1 MEKLNYHEGIYKI
14 INNTSKKI
22 EYDFL
27 CSNQNFEQELIS
39 FFTKNQLPLSTIDE
53 VLPLMNYLFYQVKL
67 NKKFYNKN
75 DIDQI
80 IDSSFNFVK
89 NFQNESMITKVQT
102 SPKNI
107 FEKII
112 ELEMMNKSEEIRNYE
127 HEILLQIDNFYKIQS
142 KNEQILR
149 SKQEQEMQSANLNN
163 LPLDAIVNQHISQL
177 CSFSSEYKQK
187 FIEMI
192 IILSHNFAEKIEQIY
207 NNCNEIIHLSDYCII
222 NNEREEKVT
231 KENSFQSIELFFI
244 NFSFQNLV
252 QSSISIT
259 IYQVEDLLEND
270 LPNLINKNQNK
281 EGNSLFDE
289 YKYSKGYGNKITA
302 MLNYFSY
309 NTNENKMTFL
319 FDKFLSANALI
330 KEVLFENINSIFNK
344 IESTIISGKKLEE
357 YDIICSKHWNP
368 LLMDLLLNV
377 YINSFSTFT
386 ENIINESIGNIIY
399 FCNIHRISH
408 LIIPLEIILDKA
420 YKINKFSEFKIFIK
434 SVKNLMSLIKNI
446 YNTLSSLGM

>member
-1 MEKLNYHEGIYKI
+1 
-14 INNTSKKI
+14 
-22 EYDFL
+22 
-27 CSNQNFEQELIS
+27 
-39 FFTKNQLPLSTIDE
+39 
-53 VLPLMNYLFYQVKL
+53 
-67 NKKFYNKN
+67 
-75 DIDQI
+75 
-80 IDSSFNFVK
+80 
-89 NFQNESMITKVQT
+89 
-102 SPKNI
+102 
-107 FEKII
+107 
-112 ELEMMNKSEEIRNYE
+112 MMNKSEEIRNYE

-149 SKQEQEMQSANLNN
+149 SKQEQEMQTANLNN

-187 FIEMI
+187 FIEMS
-192 IILSHNFAEKIEQIY
+192 IILSHNFTEKIEQIY
-207 NNCNEIIHLSDYCII
+207 KNCKEIIHLSDYCII
-222 NNEREEKVT
+222 N
-231 KENSFQSIELFFI
+231 NSFQSIELFFI

-281 EGNSLFDE
+281 GGNSLYDE

-302 MLNYFSY
+302 LLNYFSY

-319 FDKFLSANALI
+319 FDKFLSSNALI

-344 IESTIISGKKLEE
+344 IESTIISGKQLEE

-399 FCNIHRISH
+399 FCNIHTISH

-420 YKINKFSEFKIFIK
+420 FKINKFSEFKIFIK
-434 SVKNLMSLIKNI
+434 SVKNLISLIKNI